1 MKKATPILLSTL
13 VAVSIFI
20 PSGGQTMTNAKGHS
34 EPAHY
39 WDEPGRMLPILIP
52 SSARMAGMK
61 QSALDDIDQAIGQ
74 YIESGLTPGAVTFV
88 ARSGHIVQKD
98 AYGYSA
104 VYTDDKFTEM
114 DKPIVMKTDTIFD
127 VASISKLFTTT
138 AVMMLYEQG
147 FFQLD
152 DPVAMHLPEFSA
164 KGKEDITIRQLLT
177 HTSGFAA
184 GKALYAEEGTRES
197 RIQSVLGH
205 GLINEPGTTYLYS
218 DLNMITLGAL
228 VEKWSGLRQ
237 DEFVKKAITEPL
249 GMKDTMYNPPAN
261 LKQRIAATEYQPK
274 IGRGLVWGEVH
285 DENAWSLDG
294 VAGHAGV
301 FSTAK
306 DLAILAHAYLNDG
319 KYGKMRILKK
329 KTIDLIMKNYNTAF
343 PGNDHGLGFE
353 LNQGWYMDSLADTF
367 SAGHTGYT
375 GTALVM
381 SPSNQTIA
389 IVLTNRVHPTR
400 NTPSINPIRR
410 SFAREVGDSIPVK
423 VKKGSHTWF
432 AGYGDQLH
440 HTLTAKVNLKEK
452 AELSF
457 GTWFRIEEG
466 SDNGYVEISS
476 DGKTYTSVKQFTG
489 KSDDW
494 EKEKIQIPAGTKSI
508 RFSYKTDAS
517 VNGRGWYVQ
526 DASLKGKHG
535 KKQPLTFEADG
546 FERRND

>member
-1 MKKATPILLSTL
+1 MKKRTPIVLSTL
-13 VAVSIFI
+13 IAVSAFI
-20 PSGGQTMTNAKGHS
+20 PSGGQMMTNAKGHS
-34 EPAHY
+34 ESAHY
-39 WDEPGRMLPILIP
+39 WDEPGHVLPILIP
-52 SSARMAGMK
+52 SNARMAGMK
-61 QSALDDIDQAIGQ
+61 QSALNDIDGAIGQ

-88 ARSGHIVQKD
+88 ARSGHIVQRD
-98 AYGYSA
+98 AYGYAA
-104 VYTDDKFTEM
+104 VYTDDTFTEM
-114 DKPIVMKTDTIFD
+114 EKPVKMKTDTIFD

-147 FFQLD
+147 HFQLD
-152 DPVAMHLPEFSA
+152 DPVAMHLPEFAA

-197 RIQSVLGH
+197 RIQSVLNH

-228 VEKWSGLRQ
+228 VETWSGFRQ
-237 DEFVKKAITEPL
+237 DEFVKRAITDPL
-249 GMKDTMYNPPAN
+249 GMKDTMYNPPAE
-261 LKQRIAATEYQPK
+261 LKKRIAATEYQPN

-319 KYGKMRILKK
+319 KYGKVRILKK

-343 PGNDHGLGFE
+343 PGDDHGLGFE
-353 LNQGWYMDSLADTF
+353 LNQGWYMDSLADAI

-400 NTPSINPIRR
+400 NTPSINPVRR
-410 SFAREVGDSIPVK
+410 SFARVVGDSIPVQ
-423 VKKGSHTWF
+423 VKKGSETWF
-432 AGYGDQLH
+432 AGYGDQLNN
-440 HTLTAKVNLKEK
+440 TLTAKVDVKEE
-452 AELSF
+452 ASLSF
-457 GTWFRIEEG
+457 STWFRIEDG
-466 SDNGYVEISS
+466 SDKGDVEISE
-476 DGKTYTSVKQFTG
+476 DGKTFTSIRSFTG
-489 KSDDW
+489 KSEDW
-494 EKEKIQIPAGTKSI
+494 DKEKALIPAGTKFI
-508 RFSYKTDAS
+508 RFSYRTDAS

-526 DASLKGKHG
+526 DASLKTKHG
-535 KKQPLTFEADG
+535 KKKLKFEADG
-546 FERRND
+546 FERRKD

>member
-1 MKKATPILLSTL
+1 MKKRTPIVLSTL
-13 VAVSIFI
+13 IAVSAFI
-20 PSGGQTMTNAKGHS
+20 PSGGQMMTNAKGHS
-34 EPAHY
+34 ESAHY
-39 WDEPGRMLPILIP
+39 WDEPGRVLPILIP
-52 SSARMAGMK
+52 SNARMAGMK
-61 QSALDDIDQAIGQ
+61 QSALNDIDGAIGQ

-88 ARSGHIVQKD
+88 ARSGHIVQRD
-98 AYGYSA
+98 AYGYAA
-104 VYTDDKFTEM
+104 VYTDDTFTEM
-114 DKPIVMKTDTIFD
+114 EKPVKMKTDTIFD

-147 FFQLD
+147 HFQLD
-152 DPVAMHLPEFSA
+152 DPVAMHLPEFAA

-197 RIQSVLGH
+197 RIQSVLNH

-228 VEKWSGLRQ
+228 VETWSGFRQ
-237 DEFVKKAITEPL
+237 DEFVKRAITDPL
-249 GMKDTMYNPPAN
+249 GMKDTMYNPPAE
-261 LKQRIAATEYQPK
+261 LKKRIAATEYQPN

-319 KYGKMRILKK
+319 KYGKVRILKK

-343 PGNDHGLGFE
+343 PGDDHGLGFE
-353 LNQGWYMDSLADTF
+353 LNQGWYMDSLADAF

-381 SPSNQTIA
+381 SPTNQTIA

-400 NTPSINPIRR
+400 NTPSINPVRR
-410 SFAREVGDSIPVK
+410 SFARVVGDSIPVQ
-423 VKKGSHTWF
+423 VKKGSETWF
-432 AGYGDQLH
+432 AGYGDQLNN
-440 HTLTAKVNLKEK
+440 TLTAKVDVKEE
-452 AELSF
+452 ASLSF
-457 GTWFRIEEG
+457 STWFRIEDG
-466 SDNGYVEISS
+466 SDSGDVEISE
-476 DGKTYTSVKQFTG
+476 DGMTFTSIRSFTG
-489 KSDDW
+489 KSEDW
-494 EKEKIQIPAGTKSI
+494 DKEKALIPAGTKFI
-508 RFSYKTDAS
+508 RFSYRTDAS

-526 DASLKGKHG
+526 DASLKTKHG
-535 KKQPLTFEADG
+535 KKKLKFEADG
-546 FERRND
+546 FERRKD

>member
-1 MKKATPILLSTL
+1 MKKRTPIVLSTL
-13 VAVSIFI
+13 IAVSVFI
-20 PSGGQTMTNAKGHS
+20 PSGGQMMTNAKGHS
-34 EPAHY
+34 DSAHY
-39 WDEPGRMLPILIP
+39 WDEPGRVLPILIP
-52 SSARMAGMK
+52 SNARMAGMK
-61 QSALDDIDQAIGQ
+61 QSALNDIDGAIGQ

-88 ARSGHIVQKD
+88 ARSGHIVQRD
-98 AYGYSA
+98 AYGYAA
-104 VYTDDKFTEM
+104 VYSDDTFTEM
-114 DKPIVMKTDTIFD
+114 EQPVKMKTDTIFD

-138 AVMMLYEQG
+138 AIMMLYEQG
-147 FFQLD
+147 HFQLD
-152 DPVAMHLPEFSA
+152 DPVAMHLPEFA
-164 KGKEDITIRQLLT
+164 ANGKEEITIRQLLT
-177 HTSGFAA
+177 HTSGFASWVP
-184 GKALYAEEGTRES
+184 LYAQEGTRES
-197 RIQSVLGH
+197 RIQSVLRN
-205 GLINEPGTTYLYS
+205 GLLNEPGTTYLYS

-228 VEKWSGLRQ
+228 IEKWSGLSQ
-237 DEFVKKAITEPL
+237 DKFVKKVITEPL
-249 GMKDTMYNPPAN
+249 GMKDTMYNPPAK
-261 LKQRIAATEYQPK
+261 LKQRIAATEYQPN

-319 KYGKMRILKK
+319 KYGKVRILKK

-343 PGNDHGLGFE
+343 PGDDHGLGFE

-400 NTPSINPIRR
+400 NTPSINPVRR
-410 SFAREVGDSIPVK
+410 SFARVVGDSIPVQ
-423 VKKGSHTWF
+423 VEKGSETWF
-432 AGYGDQLH
+432 AGYGDQLNN
-440 HTLTAKVNLKEK
+440 TLTAKVNVKEE
-452 AELSF
+452 ASLSF
-457 GTWFRIEEG
+457 STWFRIEDG
-466 SDNGYVEISS
+466 SDKGDVEISA
-476 DGKTYTSVKQFTG
+476 DGKTFTSIRSFTG

-494 EKEKIQIPAGTKSI
+494 DKQKALIPAGTKFI

-526 DASLKGKHG
+526 DVSLKTKHG
-535 KKQPLTFEADG
+535 KKKLNFEADG
-546 FERRND
+546 FERRKD

>member
-1 MKKATPILLSTL
+1 MKKRTPIVLSTL
-13 VAVSIFI
+13 IAVSVFI
-20 PSGGQTMTNAKGHS
+20 PSGGQMMTNAKGHS
-34 EPAHY
+34 ESAHY
-39 WDEPGRMLPILIP
+39 WDEPGRVLPILIP
-52 SSARMAGMK
+52 SNARMAGMK
-61 QSALDDIDQAIGQ
+61 QSALNDIDGAIGQ

-88 ARSGHIVQKD
+88 ARSGHIVQRD
-98 AYGYSA
+98 AYGYAA

-114 DKPIVMKTDTIFD
+114 EQPVKMKTDTIFD

-138 AVMMLYEQG
+138 AVMMLYEHG
-147 FFQLD
+147 HFQLD
-152 DPVAMHLPEFSA
+152 DPVAMHLPEFAA

-197 RIQSVLGH
+197 RIQSVLSH

-228 VEKWSGLRQ
+228 VETWSGLRQ
-237 DEFVKKAITEPL
+237 DEFVKRAITDPL
-249 GMKDTMYNPPAN
+249 GMKDTMYNPPAQ
-261 LKQRIAATEYQPK
+261 LKKRIAATEYQPN

-285 DENAWSLDG
+285 DENAWSLEG

-319 KYGKMRILKK
+319 KYGKVRILKK

-343 PGNDHGLGFE
+343 PGDDHGLGFE

-381 SPSNQTIA
+381 SPANQTIA

-400 NTPSINPIRR
+400 NTPSINPVRR
-410 SFAREVGDSIPVK
+410 SFARVVGDSIPVH
-423 VKKGSHTWF
+423 VKKGSETWF
-432 AGYGDQLH
+432 AGYGDQLNN
-440 HTLTAKVNLKEK
+440 TLTAKVDIKEE
-452 AELSF
+452 ASLSF
-457 GTWFRIEEG
+457 STWFRIEDG
-466 SDNGYVEISS
+466 SDSGDVEISE
-476 DGKTYTSVKQFTG
+476 DGKTFTSIRSFTG

-494 EKEKIQIPAGTKSI
+494 DKEKALIPAGTKFI

-526 DASLKGKHG
+526 DASLKTKHG
-535 KKQPLTFEADG
+535 KKKLKFEADG
-546 FERRND
+546 FERRKD

>member
-1 MKKATPILLSTL
+1 MKKGTPILLSTL
-13 VAVSIFI
+13 IAVSVFI
-20 PSGGQTMTNAKGHS
+20 PSGGQMMTNAKGPS
-34 EPAHY
+34 ESAHY

-52 SSARMAGMK
+52 SNARMAGMK
-61 QSALDDIDQAIGQ
+61 QSALNDIDGAIGQ

-88 ARSGHIVQKD
+88 ARSGHIVQRD
-98 AYGYSA
+98 AYGYA
-104 VYTDDKFTEM
+104 AIYKDDTFTEM
-114 DKPIVMKTDTIFD
+114 EQPVKMKTDTIFD

-138 AVMMLYEQG
+138 AIMMLYEQG
-147 FFQLD
+147 HFQLD
-152 DPVAMHLPEFSA
+152 DPVAMHLPEFAA

-197 RIQSVLGH
+197 RIQSVLNH

-228 VEKWSGLRQ
+228 VETWSGLRQ
-237 DEFVKKAITEPL
+237 DEFVKRVITDPL
-249 GMKDTMYNPPAN
+249 GMKDTMYNPPSK
-261 LKQRIAATEYQPK
+261 LKKRIAATEYQPT

-285 DENAWSLDG
+285 DENAWSLEG

-319 KYGKMRILKK
+319 KYGKVRILKK

-343 PGNDHGLGFE
+343 PGDDHGLGFE

-381 SPSNQTIA
+381 SPANQTIA

-400 NTPSINPIRR
+400 NTPSINPVRR
-410 SFAREVGDSIPVK
+410 SFARVVGDSIPVH
-423 VKKGSHTWF
+423 VKKGSETWF
-432 AGYGDQLH
+432 AGYGDQLNN
-440 HTLTAKVNLKEK
+440 TLTAKVDVKEQ
-452 AELSF
+452 ASLSF
-457 GTWFRIEEG
+457 STWFRIEDG
-466 SDNGYVEISS
+466 SDKGDVEISE
-476 DGKTYTSVKQFTG
+476 DGKTFMSIRSFTG

-494 EKEKIQIPAGTKSI
+494 DKEKALIPAGTKFI

-526 DASLKGKHG
+526 DASLKTKHG
-535 KKQPLTFEADG
+535 KKKLKFEADG
-546 FERRND
+546 FERRKD

>member
-1 MKKATPILLSTL
+1 
-13 VAVSIFI
+13 
-20 PSGGQTMTNAKGHS
+20 MTNAKGHS
-34 EPAHY
+34 EHAHY

-52 SSARMAGMK
+52 SNAQKAGMNP
-61 QSALDDIDQAIGQ
+61 SVVDGIDRTIGQ

-88 ARSGHIVQKD
+88 ARSGHIVQQD
-98 AYGYSA
+98 AAGYA
-104 VYTDDKFTEM
+104 AIYTDDAFTEM
-114 DKPIVMKTDTIFD
+114 DRPIEMKTDTIFD

-152 DPVAMHLPEFSA
+152 DPVAMHLPEFA
-164 KGKEDITIRQLLT
+164 ANGKQDITIRQLLT
-177 HTSGFAA
+177 HTSGFASWVP
-184 GKALYAEEGTRES
+184 LYAQEGTRES
-197 RIQSVLGH
+197 RIQSVLSR

-228 VEKWSGLRQ
+228 IEKWSGLRQ
-237 DEFVKKAITEPL
+237 DTFVKKAITKPL
-249 GMKDTMYNPPAN
+249 GMKDTMYNPPAK
-261 LKQRIAATEYQPK
+261 LKERIAATEYQPT

-306 DLAILAHAYLNDG
+306 DLAILSHAYLNDG
-319 KYGKMRILKK
+319 EYGKVRILKK
-329 KTIDLIMKNYNTAF
+329 KTIDLIMKNYNTEF

-400 NTPSINPIRR
+400 STPSINPLRR
-410 SFAREVGDSIPVK
+410 SFARVVGDSIPVE
-423 VKKGSHTWF
+423 VKKGSKAWF

-440 HTLTAKVNLKEK
+440 NKLTAEVNIKED
-452 AELSF
+452 AYLSF
-457 GTWFRIEEG
+457 GTWYRIEEENDKG
-466 SDNGYVEISS
+466 FVETST
-476 DGKTYTSVKQFTG
+476 DGKMFTSIEDFTG

-494 EKEKIQIPAGTKSI
+494 DKEKVLIPAGTKFI

-517 VNGRGWYVQ
+517 VNGRGWYVR
-526 DASLKGKHG
+526 DASLKLKNG
-535 KKQPLTFEADG
+535 KKQRLTFEADG
-546 FERRND
+546 FERRTD

>member
-1 MKKATPILLSTL
+1 MKKRTPIVLSTL
-13 VAVSIFI
+13 IAVSAFI
-20 PSGGQTMTNAKGHS
+20 PSGGQMMTNAKGHS
-34 EPAHY
+34 ESAHY
-39 WDEPGRMLPILIP
+39 WDEPGHVLPILIP
-52 SSARMAGMK
+52 SNARMAGMK
-61 QSALDDIDQAIGQ
+61 QSALNDIDGAIGQ

-88 ARSGHIVQKD
+88 ARSGHIVQRD
-98 AYGYSA
+98 AYGYAA
-104 VYTDDKFTEM
+104 VYTDDTFTEM
-114 DKPIVMKTDTIFD
+114 EKPVKMKTDTIFD

-147 FFQLD
+147 HFQLD
-152 DPVAMHLPEFSA
+152 DPVAMHLPEFAA

-197 RIQSVLGH
+197 RIQSVLNH

-228 VEKWSGLRQ
+228 VETWSGFRQ
-237 DEFVKKAITEPL
+237 DEFVKRAITDPL
-249 GMKDTMYNPPAN
+249 GMKDTMYNPPAE
-261 LKQRIAATEYQPK
+261 LKKRIAATEYQPN

-319 KYGKMRILKK
+319 KYGKVRILKK

-343 PGNDHGLGFE
+343 PGDDHGLGFE
-353 LNQGWYMDSLADTF
+353 LNQGWYMDSLADAI

-400 NTPSINPIRR
+400 NTPSINPVRR
-410 SFAREVGDSIPVK
+410 SFARVVGDSIPVQ
-423 VKKGSHTWF
+423 VKKGSETWF
-432 AGYGDQLH
+432 AGYGDQLNN
-440 HTLTAKVNLKEK
+440 TLTAKVDVKEE
-452 AELSF
+452 ASLSF
-457 GTWFRIEEG
+457 STWFRIEDG
-466 SDNGYVEISS
+466 SDSGDVEISE
-476 DGKTYTSVKQFTG
+476 DGMTFTNIRSFTG
-489 KSDDW
+489 KSEDW
-494 EKEKIQIPAGTKSI
+494 DKEKALIPAGTKFI
-508 RFSYKTDAS
+508 RFSYRTDAS

-526 DASLKGKHG
+526 DASLKTKHG
-535 KKQPLTFEADG
+535 KKKLKFEADG
-546 FERRND
+546 FERRKD